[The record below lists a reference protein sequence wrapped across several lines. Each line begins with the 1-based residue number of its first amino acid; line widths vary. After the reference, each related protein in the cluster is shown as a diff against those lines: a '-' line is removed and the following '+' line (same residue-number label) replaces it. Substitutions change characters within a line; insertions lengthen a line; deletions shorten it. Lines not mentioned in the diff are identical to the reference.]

1 MSWVRRNRW
10 GLVLL
15 PVAVLLA
22 VVASSS
28 RMVHFWYPYGP
39 HDVQSGALGEPVH
52 LSQEW
57 QDRSGTHVRDVDVT
71 VTAVEPTTVV
81 RDYNNEDIPG
91 SGPSGT
97 TLWRVSL
104 DLTAPTDDVILGC
117 QLEIIDTEGREFVYA
132 STGLEQGSLKSS
144 PCLNSDAIGPQ
155 AALIEGRGQESD
167 TPRPGSWSTVADVIV
182 AEGAVPERVRIWW
195 EHPTVI
201 EVELPRG

>member
-10 GLVLL
+10 GLILL

-39 HDVQSGALGEPVH
+39 HDVQGVALGETVR

-57 QDRSGTHVRDVDVT
+57 QDRSGKHVRDVGVT

-81 RDYNNEDIPG
+81 RDYNDEDVPG
-91 SGPSGT
+91 AGPGGT
-97 TLWRVSL
+97 ALWRVEL
-104 DLTAPTDDVILGC
+104 DLKAPTDDVILGC
-117 QLEIIDTEGREFVYA
+117 QLEIIDTQGREFPYS
-132 STGLEQGSLKSS
+132 STGLQQGAVKSS
-144 PCLNSDAIGPQ
+144 PCLNSGAVGPQ

-167 TPRPGSWSTVADVIV
+167 TPRPESWSTVADVIT
-182 AEGAVPERVRIWW
+182 AGDAVPERVRIWW

-201 EVELPRG
+201 EVELPQG